1 MKLAIALLIACSP
14 RVVYR
19 DVKPAYAAPE
29 QPKTCLS
36 LPPPETP
43 RDGPCAD
50 ADEHSCRDMYNARW
64 ADYGQEAARWIE
76 LYALP
81 TCADPT
87 KLENQ

>member
-14 RVVYR
+14 HVVYR
-19 DVKPAYAAPE
+19 DVKPACAAPE

-50 ADEHSCRDMYNARW
+50 ADEHACRDMRNARW

-81 TCADPT
+81 TLCRP
-87 KLENQ
+87 KEVQ